1 MNMKSPIELGKI
13 ASAHGLGG
21 EVNYVPFNLASELPF
36 EGMEITLRLPDGK
49 STVMTV
55 ESIRDKGKF
64 LIVGL
69 AGCTDRNA
77 AEKLR
82 GAIVCCDRDD
92 LPELAPDEFYYR
104 DAIGL
109 PVMFP
114 DGQVVGK
121 VSQVLSL
128 ATDVIEI
135 TSDSGQEWMIPVVEG
150 FVRRMDRDAVIIE
163 PDALEM
169 E

>member
-1 MNMKSPIELGKI
+1 MNIKSPIELGRI

-21 EVNYVPFNLASELPF
+21 EVNYVPFNQASELPF
-36 EGMEITLRLPDGK
+36 EGMKVTVVLPGGK
-49 STVMTV
+49 SSAMTI
-55 ESIRDKGKF
+55 ESIRDKGKI
-64 LIVGL
+64 LILGL
-69 AGCTDRNA
+69 AGCTDRTA

-92 LPELAPDEFYYR
+92 LPELGQDEFYYR

-121 VSQVLSL
+121 VAQVLSL

-135 TSDSGQEWMIPVVEG
+135 HSDSGQEWMIPVVEG
-150 FVRRMDRDAVIIE
+150 FVRQMNRDAVIIE
-163 PDALEM
+163 PEALEM